1 MFISRT
7 TAMAVFDEDAEFKEW
22 NRLLANQMSALASD
36 LEKAIA
42 WAPDGADVSI
52 YLNLSGYLRQEAENL
67 WPPVEGFNDPKVVR
81 FPGR

>member
-1 MFISRT
+1 
-7 TAMAVFDEDAEFKEW
+7 
-22 NRLLANQMSALASD
+22 MSALASD